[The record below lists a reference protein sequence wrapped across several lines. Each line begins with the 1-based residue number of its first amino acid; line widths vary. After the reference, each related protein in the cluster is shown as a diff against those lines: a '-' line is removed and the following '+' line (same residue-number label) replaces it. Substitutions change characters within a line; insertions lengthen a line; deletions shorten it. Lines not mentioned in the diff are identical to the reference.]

1 MKEKEGN
8 FMRDY
13 YNGYSTYESEAEALQ
28 GLNAYISKV
37 FSWMS
42 LGLVFT
48 AFIAYTVSRSYTI
61 MMLLISNPFLFYGLL
76 IGEVILAAVLS
87 GKILKMRFGTAFSMF
102 MLYAAMNGITFSF
115 IFVIYVQESIWST
128 FLITAVTF
136 GIMALYGRVTKN
148 DLTQFSSVLFMGLI
162 GVVVLSLVNIFLNS
176 DTLGW
181 IISIVGLFVFLG
193 LTAYDTQKLKAY
205 YYATDGQM
213 ELRRKLGVLGA
224 LSLYLDFINL
234 FLKLLRL
241 FGKKR

>member
-1 MKEKEGN
+1 
-8 FMRDY
+8 MRDY